1 MGKHCFLYG
10 NGRCENKVHYSKELA
25 DVAYC
30 NVVRASKY
38 AEDCKADVKAGREVE
53 ELDFGTVDM
62 EEGAAK
68 EAAKTDG
75 VTLAARFAEA
85 RETRSL
91 SDLLPI

>member
-1 MGKHCFLYG
+1 MGKHCFLCG

-38 AEDCKADVKAGREVE
+38 AEDCKADVRAGRAVE
-53 ELDFGTVDM
+53 KLEFGTVDM

-68 EAAKTDG
+68 EAAKADG
-75 VTLAARFAEA
+75 VALTAMFAEE
-85 RETRSL
+85 RETRFAKSE
-91 SDLLPI
+91 